1 MIVLDTNVVSEI
13 MKPAPSEKVVHWLAS
28 QESASVFTTV
38 ITQAEILYGIEVLP
52 PGRRRQSLSDVVED
66 TFRLDFES
74 RILSFDEESGRR
86 YARIR
91 AGRKATGRPIAQ
103 SDAMIAAIASV
114 HRAAVATRN
123 TADFEQ
129 CGIRLINPWTTTDV
143 H

>member
-28 QESASVFTTV
+28 QESSSVFTTV

-52 PGRRRQSLSDVVED
+52 AGRRRQSLPDVVED
-66 TFRLDFES
+66 TFRLDFER
-74 RILSFDEESGRR
+74 RILPFDEESGRR

-91 AGRKATGRPIAQ
+91 AGRKAAGRPIAQ
-103 SDAMIAAIASV
+103 FDAMIAAIASV
-114 HRAAVATRN
+114 HRVALATRN
-123 TADFEQ
+123 TSDFER
-129 CGIRLINPWTTTDV
+129 CGIRLINPWTDV